1 MIRVPQIVTIG
12 AELIK
17 KVMISDFKHFV
28 DNGFGCQMEKN
39 VDVIF
44 EQNPFMMKGKEWKDK
59 RNEIA
64 PALTQSKVCAFKN
77 PKHFLIPN
85 FSKYS

>member
-17 KVMISDFKHFV
+17 KVMISEFKHFV

-39 VDVIF
+39 VDIIF

-64 PALTQSKVCAFKN
+64 PALTQSKVFLFLKFKTI
-77 PKHFLIPN
+77 FYLEI
-85 FSKYS
+85 SKYS

>member
-17 KVMISDFKHFV
+17 KVMISEFKHFV

-39 VDVIF
+39 VDIIF

-64 PALTQSKVCAFKN
+64 PALTQSKVKC
-77 PKHFLIPN
+77 I
-85 FSKYS
+85 